1 MPTPQNNSHLKDDP
15 RPLITIGLLFVVLTF
30 GGLGAWAALTKVS
43 AAVIAQGVVVV
54 DTHRRTV
61 QHLEGGIVSEILVRE
76 GQHVTRGQVLLRL
89 QAEEVFSSF
98 DLLTG
103 QREHQMAIKARL
115 EAERDR
121 LTTIRWPAALRVE
134 GIDLKT
140 REVMQAQEKVFRAR
154 LTALDDQL
162 TLHQSQ
168 IDQLQVQIRSLQEQS
183 VANDRILASLR
194 QELVLIEE
202 LVEGKYL
209 DLSRLM
215 EKQRTLDTHLSRK
228 SQYVGD
234 IAQARERIEELRL
247 RSREAV
253 HRYVQEAVN
262 ELSQVEREL
271 FELEE
276 RQRPSADQ
284 ARRLEIMAPE
294 DGIVVDL
301 RVNTTGGVIGPR
313 DPLMDIVPGD
323 FPLIVEAGVAVDR
336 ISQVKPGM
344 PAELILSAFKQRLTP
359 RAQGLVIYV
368 SPDRLTGAPPRDFP
382 HYLIHIEIDQES
394 VRQAIGDHLLLS
406 PGMPV
411 EVYIKTRARTILE
424 YMIEPFTDV
433 LRRALTEE

>member
-1 MPTPQNNSHLKDDP
+1 MSTPTPNTKLKDDP
-15 RPLITIGLLFVVLTF
+15 RPLITIGLLFVVITF

-89 QAEEVFSSF
+89 QAEEVFSSY
-98 DLLTG
+98 DLLAG
-103 QREHQMAIKARL
+103 QREHLQVIKARL

-121 LTTIRWPAALRVE
+121 LTVILWPAVLRVD
-134 GIDLKT
+134 GIDPKT
-140 REVMQAQEKVFRAR
+140 REVMNVQEKVFRAR

-168 IDQLQVQIRSLQEQS
+168 IDQLQVQIQSLQEQS
-183 VANDRILASLR
+183 VANDRIIASLS
-194 QELVLIEE
+194 QELALIEE

-209 DLSRLM
+209 DLSRLL

-301 RVNTTGGVIGPR
+301 RVNTAGGVIGPR
-313 DPLMDIVPGD
+313 EPLMDIVPGD

-336 ISQVKPGM
+336 ISQVHTGI
-344 PAELILSAFKQRLTP
+344 PAELVLSAFKQRLTP
-359 RAQGLVIYV
+359 RAQGLVSYV
-368 SPDRLTGAPPRDFP
+368 SPDRLTGPPPRDYP

-394 VRQAIGDHLLLS
+394 VRQAIGDQRLLT

-411 EVYIKTRARTILE
+411 EVFIKTRARSILE

-433 LRRALTEE
+433 LRRAMTEE

>member
-1 MPTPQNNSHLKDDP
+1 MPTPSTNQKLKDDP
-15 RPLITIGLLFVVLTF
+15 RPLITIGLLFVVITF
-30 GGLGAWAALTKVS
+30 GGLGVWAALTTVS

-98 DLLTG
+98 DLIKG

-121 LTTIRWPAALRVE
+121 RTALRWPAALRAE
-134 GIDLKT
+134 GIDPKT
-140 REVMQAQEKVFRAR
+140 HEVMQAQEKVFRAR
-154 LTALDDQL
+154 LTALEDQL

-168 IDQLQVQIRSLQEQS
+168 IDQLLVQIQSLQEQS
-183 VANDRILASLR
+183 VANDRIIASLS
-194 QELVLIEE
+194 QELAMIEE

-209 DLSRLM
+209 DRSRLM
-215 EKQRTLDTHLSRK
+215 EKQRALDTHLSRK

-247 RSREAV
+247 RSRESS
-253 HRYVQEAVN
+253 HRYVQEAVD
-262 ELSQVEREL
+262 ELSLVERQL

-276 RQRPSADQ
+276 KHRPSADQ

-301 RVNTTGGVIGPR
+301 RVNTAGGVIAPR
-313 DPLMDIVPGD
+313 EPLMDIVPGD

-336 ISQVKPGM
+336 ISQVHPGM
-344 PAELILSAFKQRLTP
+344 PAELVLSAFKQRLTP
-359 RAQGLVIYV
+359 RAQGLVVYV
-368 SPDRLTGAPPRDFP
+368 SPDRLNGQPPRDFP

-394 VRQAIGDHLLLS
+394 VRQALGDQRLLT

-411 EVYIKTRARTILE
+411 EVFIKTRARSILE

-433 LRRALTEE
+433 LRRAMTEE